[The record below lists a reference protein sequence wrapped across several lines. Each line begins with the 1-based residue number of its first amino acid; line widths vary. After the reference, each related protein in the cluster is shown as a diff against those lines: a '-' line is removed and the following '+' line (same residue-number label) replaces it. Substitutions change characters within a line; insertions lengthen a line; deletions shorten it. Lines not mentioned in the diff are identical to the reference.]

1 MESPSLSRKLI
12 KDRGPCYSWTSLKNQ
27 YQRRFLNDTGVTIQ
41 RVERG

>member
-12 KDRGPCYSWTSLKNQ
+12 KHGEPYHSWTSLKNQ
-27 YQRRFLNDTGVTIQ
+27 YQRRFLNETGVTIQ